1 MTNSEVVLLDGYQAS
16 ANEKRLYGIKKAVL
30 GLIAFVTTTLD
41 ELGVDRFH
49 ELTDPS
55 LDELEDILNRL
66 EEDASSCG
74 DLNLR
79 QAILFA
85 QILIQDIKQ
94 KNPDLCANSARILK
108 NTTIL

>member
-1 MTNSEVVLLDGYQAS
+1 MGRRIWVFEIPRSDQ
-16 ANEKRLYGIKKAVL
+16 
-30 GLIAFVTTTLD
+30 
-41 ELGVDRFH
+41 FH

-66 EEDASSCG
+66 EEDASSSG

-94 KNPDLCANSARILK
+94 KIRIFVP
-108 NTTIL
+108 IVQEF